1 MTRTSTISAALAQAF
16 APWRPE
22 TESAE
27 QFFWV
32 LETVPARIQRG
43 FPLQQISVFIVC
55 TSHTDD
61 TAIRA

>member
-32 LETVPARIQRG
+32 LETVPAQIQG
-43 FPLQQISVFIVC
+43 FLFSE
-55 TSHTDD
+55 
-61 TAIRA
+61 